1 MEFQDVVR
9 KRRMVRKFTD
19 EPVSDESVRRIMRN
33 AVRGP
38 SAGFSQGQ
46 GFLVL
51 QGESLQR
58 YREKF
63 FEVWASEETMA
74 APVVVVPMS
83 AKDVYLDRY
92 AQPDKGWTDRSEDHW
107 PVPYWHIDTG
117 MAALLILQTVVDEG
131 LGAVFFGMPRETWAA
146 FREEFGVPE
155 AYEPIGAIAVGHAAE
170 SELSQDA
177 SPRRRKRAA
186 FEEVVRWGRWE

>member
-9 KRRMVRKFTD
+9 KRRMVRKFTG

-51 QGESLQR
+51 QGEPLR
-58 YREKF
+58 RFREKF
-63 FEVWASEETMA
+63 DVWASAETLA
-74 APVVVVPMS
+74 APVLVVPFS
-83 AKDVYLDRY
+83 VKDTYLDRY

-117 MAALLILQTVVDEG
+117 MAALLILQTAVDEG
-131 LGAVFFGMPRETWAA
+131 LGAVFFGMPRECWPE
-146 FREEFGVPE
+146 FRAEFGVPE
-155 AYEPIGAIAVGHAAE
+155 THEPIGAIAIGHPAE
-170 SELSQDA
+170 EKTSEGASLLS
-177 SPRRRKRAA
+177 RRRAA
-186 FEEVVRWGRWE
+186 FEEVVRWGKWA

>member
-1 MEFQDVVR
+1 
-9 KRRMVRKFTD
+9 MVRKFTD

>member
-9 KRRMVRKFTD
+9 RRRMVRKFTG
-19 EPVSDESVRRIMRN
+19 EPVSEESLQRILRN

-51 QGESLQR
+51 QGESLKRFQDR
-58 YREKF
+58 
-63 FEVWASEETMA
+63 FEWWGLDSSKT
-74 APVVVVPMS
+74 APVLVIPLS

-92 AQPDKGWTDRSEDHW
+92 AQPDKGWTDRSEDNW
-107 PVPYWHIDTG
+107 PVPYWYIDTG
-117 MAALLILQTVVDEG
+117 MASLLILQTAVDEG
-131 LGAVFFGMPRETWAA
+131 LGAVFFGMNKDEWPA

-155 AYEPIGAIAVGHAAE
+155 THVPIGAIAIGHPAE
-170 SELSQDA
+170 EGVSEGA
-177 SPRRRKRAA
+177 SPRSRPRTP
-186 FEEVVRWGRWE
+186 FDEIVRWGRWA